1 MTVFNKDGKRFL
13 YEMGQWLRSRYGNF
27 LGNTYQPDAVWAQ
40 TTGVTRTIMSMQ
52 VVLAGLFPPR
62 GTAMEWNRRLNWQP
76 IPIFSEPLDE
86 DTLLLVRKPCPRYH
100 EAVEEVLASDEVK
113 KELEEN
119 AQLFE
124 ELTKH
129 TGMPIK
135 TPDDI
140 QSLYSTLRAET
151 EYGLRLPK
159 WAQKYYPDKLT
170 NLTDLSYIYNI
181 YTDEMKQLKAGPFIQ
196 KLVTEFENKRD
207 GKLKPKDL
215 KISLYTGHDSSV
227 VNILAGLNVW
237 EKQFP
242 AYGIMALFELVRDK
256 KSGELG
262 VQMYLR
268 NSATSGATPLTI
280 PGCEHFCPLEK
291 FIEFGKKV
299 IPKDRAAA
307 CIPHNKDYTTPPP
320 SGP

>member
-1 MTVFNKDGKRFL
+1 M
-13 YEMGQWLRSRYGNF
+13 
-27 LGNTYQPDAVWAQ
+27 
-40 TTGVTRTIMSMQ
+40 
-52 VVLAGLFPPR
+52 
-62 GTAMEWNRRLNWQP
+62 
-76 IPIFSEPLDE
+76 
-86 DTLLLVRKPCPRYH
+86 
-100 EAVEEVLASDEVK
+100 EEVLASDEVK
-113 KELEEN
+113 KVLDEN

-151 EYGLRLPK
+151 EFGLRLPK
-159 WAQKYYPDKLT
+159 WTQEYYPNKLT

-207 GKLKPKDL
+207 GTLKPKDL

-227 VNILAGLNVW
+227 VNVLAGLNVW

-242 AYGIMALFELVRDK
+242 TYGIMALFEMVRDK
-256 KSGELG
+256 KSGEIG

-268 NSATSGATPLTI
+268 NSTTSGAIPLII
-280 PGCEHFCPLEK
+280 PGCEHFCPLD
-291 FIEFGKKV
+291 EFV
-299 IPKDRAAA
+299 ELAQNSIPTDRAAA
-307 CIPHNKDYTTPPP
+307 CIAKNKDFVTPPP